1 LFFLISSSLAKRK
14 MHLTKEEERLLAGE
28 GGEALRKAMEI
39 LLTLGEMNNA
49 ERLIPITSAQ
59 VSGVSYKTIGDA
71 GLEFL
76 RDIAESGAKVKV
88 LTTLNPAGAPVEA
101 AHELGFPE
109 EFIRKQREI
118 LRAYESMGILVSCTC
133 TPYYVGNLPRFGEH
147 IAWAES
153 SSVIY
158 ANSVIGARTN
168 RESAISA
175 LAAALVGKVP
185 EYGLHLD
192 ENRWGSFRVEIKTKL
207 ESSTDYA
214 ALGYYVG
221 RNYKGIPVFAG
232 ASPQGEDLKAL
243 GAALATGAISMFHF
257 AGATPEYREE
267 KLEKIEVGEEEL
279 REAWEELNTCE
290 EPDIVTIGCPHASLK
305 EVLAVAK
312 LNPRR
317 EVWIFTSRQVKELA
331 ERYIKNE
338 NIKIIADT
346 CMVVAPLEELG
357 IKCIGVNSAKAAFY
371 SANLSKISVR
381 FDSIENLLREE

>member
-1 LFFLISSSLAKRK
+1 
-14 MHLTKEEERLLAGE
+14 MYLTREEERLLDGE
-28 GGEALRKAMEI
+28 NGEALRRAMRI

-59 VSGVSYKTIGDA
+59 ISGVSYKTIGDA

-76 RDIAESGAKVKV
+76 QDLAKDGARVMV
-88 LTTLNPAGAPVEA
+88 FTTLNPAGVDILAV
-101 AHELGFPE
+101 ELGFPE
-109 EFIRKQREI
+109 EFIKKQREI
-118 LRAYESMGILVSCTC
+118 LSAYGSMGVIASCTC

-175 LAAALVGKVP
+175 LAAALVGRVP
-185 EYGLHLD
+185 EYGLHLS
-192 ENRWGSFRVEIKTKL
+192 EKRRGSFRVEIKAELK
-207 ESSTDYA
+207 SSTDYA

-221 RNYKGIPVFAG
+221 KNYSGIPVFTG

-267 KLEKIEVGEEEL
+267 KLEKVEVDEEEL
-279 REAWEELNTCE
+279 REAWENLNTCD
-290 EPDIVTIGCPHASLK
+290 EPEVITIGCPHASLR
-305 EVLAVAK
+305 EVLEVVR

-346 CMVVAPLEELG
+346 CMVVSPLEELG
-357 IKCIGVNSAKAAFY
+357 IRCIGVNSAKAAFY
-371 SANLSKISVR
+371 SANLSGISVR
-381 FDSIENLLREE
+381 FDSLENLLRAE

>member
-1 LFFLISSSLAKRK
+1 
-14 MHLTKEEERLLAGE
+14 MHLTREEERLLDGE

-39 LLTLGEMNNA
+39 LLALGEINGA
-49 ERLIPITSAQ
+49 ERLIPISSAQ
-59 VSGVSYKTIGDA
+59 ISGISYKTIGDA

-76 RDIAESGAKVKV
+76 QDIARSGARVRV
-88 LTTLNPAGAPVEA
+88 FTTLNPAGAPLDA
-101 AHELGFPE
+101 AIELGFPE
-109 EFIRKQREI
+109 DFVAKQRQI
-118 LRAYESMGILVSCTC
+118 LAAYESMGVVLSCTC

-168 RESAISA
+168 RESAVSA

-185 EYGLHLD
+185 DYGLHLD
-192 ENRWGSFRVEIKTKL
+192 ENRRGSFRVVIGTEL
-207 ESSTDYA
+207 RGSTDYA

-221 RNYKGIPVFAG
+221 KNYSGIPVFEG
-232 ASPQGEDLKAL
+232 ASPRGEDLKAL

-267 KLEKIEVGEEEL
+267 KLERVEVGEEEL
-279 REAWEELNTCE
+279 REVREELNSCE
-290 EPDIVTIGCPHASLK
+290 EPDIVTVGCPHASLR
-305 EVLAVAK
+305 EVLAIAK

-317 EVWIFTSRQVKELA
+317 EVWVFTSRQVKEAA

-338 NIKIIADT
+338 NIKLIPDT

-357 IKCIGVNSAKAAFY
+357 IKCIGVDSAKAAFY
-371 SANLSKISVR
+371 SANLSKIRVR
-381 FDSIENLLREE
+381 FDSIENLLRER

>member
-1 LFFLISSSLAKRK
+1 
-14 MHLTKEEERLLAGE
+14 MYLTREEERLLDGE
-28 GGEALRKAMEI
+28 NGEALRRAMRI

-59 VSGVSYKTIGDA
+59 ISGVSYKTIGDA

-76 RDIAESGAKVKV
+76 QDLAKDGARVMV
-88 LTTLNPAGAPVEA
+88 FTTLNPAGVDVLAE
-101 AHELGFPE
+101 ELGFPQ
-109 EFIRKQREI
+109 EFINKQREI
-118 LRAYESMGILVSCTC
+118 LSAYESMGIIASCTC
-133 TPYYVGNLPRFGEH
+133 TPYSVGNLPRFGEH

-175 LAAALVGKVP
+175 LAAALVGRVP
-185 EYGLHLD
+185 EYGLHLT
-192 ENRWGSFRVEIKTKL
+192 EERQGSFRVEIKAKL
-207 ESSTDYA
+207 KSSTDYA

-221 RNYKGIPVFAG
+221 KNYSGIPVFTG
-232 ASPQGEDLKAL
+232 ASPQAEDLKAL

-267 KLEKIEVGEEEL
+267 KLEVVEVGEEEL
-279 REAWEELNTCE
+279 REAWEHLNTCD
-290 EPDIVTIGCPHASLK
+290 EPEIITIGCPHASLR
-305 EVLAVAK
+305 EVLEVVR

-346 CMVVAPLEELG
+346 CMVVSPLEELG
-357 IKCIGVNSAKAAFY
+357 IRCIGVNSAKAAFY
-371 SANLSKISVR
+371 SANLSGISVR
-381 FDSIENLLREE
+381 FDSLENLLRAE